1 MELFG
6 ELFKSQN
13 YKSHSPYSPLKR
25 GKLILQV
32 EKKNF
37 TVFIENNMLRGFPFE
52 GKRKQCFRRP
62 NGRAG
67 KKAML
72 SKTKR

>member
-37 TVFIENNMLRGFPFE
+37 TVFIENNMLRSFP
-52 GKRKQCFRRP
+52 
-62 NGRAG
+62 
-67 KKAML
+67 L
-72 SKTKR
+72 